1 MNHKKLLLTLT
12 LCLCALLCMVVTAS
26 ASEVQEHSHPVCGK
40 THTDIGDHT
49 GTCGD
54 VTWTAWN
61 GPAANGDT
69 NITYDSNN
77 TAYIYLAD
85 NVNISNKLTIPQ
97 GHTLYL
103 CLNGHSIT
111 KTSEDF
117 GESNSQIYANGV
129 IDGSAGN
136 VTFALC
142 NCKTDGTITHTSGKN
157 GRGVWVKG
165 TFIMYGGAI
174 SGNNCVHGEGGGAF
188 VDGAFIMYGGTIKE
202 NKLTSTYSGGGVAA
216 DCSTF
221 AMYGGIITG
230 NEATNKMGGG
240 LSLNMGSIDNEVKAI
255 ISGGTITNNKAAD
268 MGGGVH
274 IANGTLTLS
283 GNTTI
288 TGNTCGADSHGGG
301 VSTYQATIEL
311 ASKDVTIE
319 NNKNGSGAQANLY
332 LRSKAS
338 YTEPSYI
345 SVTGD
350 LGSKV
355 FTLTTEKTPTVGNPV
370 TISPYPYCDAGV
382 LNAQN
387 FKYENNDQVS
397 IAVIPT
403 GGKEC
408 LKACIHSFTKTS
420 TASKYLKSSATC
432 TSEAVYYKS
441 CACGLASSTETFTSG
456 AIDPENHALVHHEA
470 QAPTCTAVG
479 WEAYDTCSRCTYTT
493 YREIPAAHTY
503 GAVSYTWA
511 TDKTTC
517 KAEHKCTACQHVEN
531 ETVNT
536 QKQVTQNRSCTR
548 NELSTFTATFTNT
561 AFAQQI
567 KENVETADMTGHT
580 YGAVSYTWATDKTTC
595 KAEHKCTACQH
606 VENETVNTQKQVTQ
620 NRSCT
625 RNELSTFTATFT
637 NTAFAQQIK
646 ENVETADMTGHTY
659 GAVSYTW
666 ATDKTTCKAEHK
678 CTACQHVENETV
690 NTQKQVTQN
699 RSCTRNELSTFTATF
714 TNTAFVRQTEE
725 NVKTADMA
733 PHTYGGTW
741 VKGQDGHWKVCEV
754 CQNQSEVKPHTWKD
768 ATYTAPK
775 TCTVCG
781 ATQGEPLTRSYYY
794 YAPSVAENKK
804 DSPKTADPGVL
815 LYAGLALASLT
826 GLACTAKKRH

>member
-12 LCLCALLCMVVTAS
+12 LCLCALLCTVVTAS
-26 ASEVQEHSHPVCGK
+26 ASEVSVHSHPVCGK

-49 GTCGD
+49 GTCED
-54 VTWTAWN
+54 VTWTAWD
-61 GPAANGDT
+61 GASE
-69 NITYDSNN
+69 ITYDSETK
-77 TAYIYLAD
+77 TAYIYLAN
-85 NVNISNKLTIPQ
+85 NVEISDELTIPR

-117 GESNSQIYANGV
+117 GESNSQTYAKGV

-157 GRGVWVKG
+157 GRGVYVDG
-165 TFIMYGGAI
+165 IFIMYGGAI
-174 SGNNCVHGEGGGAF
+174 SGNNCVSFVGGGGVW
-188 VDGAFIMYGGTIKE
+188 VDGTFLMYGGTIKE
-202 NKLTSTYSGGGVAA
+202 NKSISANGSGGVDA
-216 DCSTF
+216 DCRTF
-221 AMYGGIITG
+221 AMYGGTITG
-230 NEATNKMGGG
+230 NEAVNGLGGG
-240 LSLNMGSIDNEVKAI
+240 ISLNMGLSGGRAI
-255 ISGGTITNNKAAD
+255 ISGGAITNNKAAD

-283 GNTTI
+283 GDTTI
-288 TGNTCGADSHGGG
+288 TGNTCGAASHGGG

-319 NNKNGSGAQANLY
+319 NNKNGSGVQANLY
-332 LRSKAS
+332 LRSEAN
-338 YTEPSYI
+338 YTDPSYI

-370 TISPYPYCDAGV
+370 TISQYCDTAV

-456 AIDPENHALVHHEA
+456 AIDPNNHDLVHHEA
-470 QAPTCTAVG
+470 QAPTCTAKG
-479 WEAYDTCSRCTYTT
+479 CKAYDTCSRCNYSTT
-493 YREIPAAHTY
+493 KVEI
-503 GAVSYTWA
+503 
-511 TDKTTC
+511 
-517 KAEHKCTACQHVEN
+517 Q
-531 ETVNT
+531 
-536 QKQVTQNRSCTR
+536 
-548 NELSTFTATFTNT
+548 
-561 AFAQQI
+561 
-567 KENVETADMTGHT
+567 
-580 YGAVSYTWATDKTTC
+580 
-595 KAEHKCTACQH
+595 
-606 VENETVNTQKQVTQ
+606 
-620 NRSCT
+620 
-625 RNELSTFTATFT
+625 
-637 NTAFAQQIK
+637 
-646 ENVETADMTGHTY
+646 
-659 GAVSYTW
+659 
-666 ATDKTTCKAEHK
+666 
-678 CTACQHVENETV
+678 
-690 NTQKQVTQN
+690 
-699 RSCTRNELSTFTATF
+699 
-714 TNTAFVRQTEE
+714 
-725 NVKTADMA
+725 MA
-733 PHTYGGTW
+733 PHTYSATEW
-741 VKGQDGHWKVCEV
+741 ESNVDNHWHECSVC
-754 CQNQSEVKPHTWKD
+754 HTQIDKAEHNWKD
-768 ATYTAPK
+768 ATTSAPK

-781 ATQGEPLTRSYYY
+781 ATTGTKLSAYYY
-794 YAPSVAENKK
+794 YSPAKTEDTPG
-804 DSPKTADPGVL
+804 SPKAGDPGVL

>member
-85 NVNISNKLTIPQ
+85 NVTTKYSIKVRE
-97 GHTLYL
+97 GKTLYL
-103 CLNGHSIT
+103 CLNGKSIT
-111 KTSEDF
+111 KSSADTNLT
-117 GESNSQIYANGV
+117 GNRAV
-129 IDGSAGN
+129 IDFTEGGSLI
-136 VTFALC
+136 LC
-142 NCKTDGTITHTSGKN
+142 DCQDTGSITHTEGVT
-157 GRGVWVKG
+157 GRGVNVGGRNEGNG

-174 SGNNCVHGEGGGAF
+174 SGNNCVYGDGGGVYVYGTF
-188 VDGAFIMYGGTIKE
+188 TMYGGTIKE
-202 NKLTSTYSGGGVAA
+202 NKSTSANGSGGVDAN
-216 DCSTF
+216 CRTF
-221 AMYGGIITG
+221 AMYGGTITG
-230 NEATNKMGGG
+230 NEAVNGWGGG
-240 LSLNMGSIDNEVKAI
+240 ISLNMGYSLSGVKAI
-255 ISGGTITNNKAAD
+255 ISGGAITDNKAAD

-319 NNKNGSGAQANLY
+319 DNKTGSGAQANLY
-332 LRSKAS
+332 LRSEAKH
-338 YTEPSYI
+338 TDPSYI

-355 FTLTTEKTPTVGNPV
+355 FTLTTEKTPTVGTPV
-370 TISPYPYCDAGV
+370 TISQYCNVDV

-403 GGKEC
+403 GGQAL
-408 LKACIHSFTKTS
+408 LKACIHSFTRTS

-456 AIDPENHALVHHEA
+456 AIDPNNHDLVHHEA

-479 WEAYDTCSRCTYTT
+479 WEAYDTCSRCDYTT
-493 YREIPAAHTY
+493 KVEIPMAAHNYGTPTYVWTNNASCTATRTCTACQHVENETVNTQQTVTQNRSCTLNELSTFTATFANTAFARQIKENVKTADMTGHSY

-511 TDKTTC
+511 IDNTTC

-536 QKQVTQNRSCTR
+536 QKQVTQNRSCTL

-561 AFAQQI
+561 AFAQQT
-567 KENVETADMTGHT
+567 KENVKTADMTGHT
-580 YGAVSYTWATDKTTC
+580 YSATEWESNVDNHWHECAVCHTQIDK
-595 KAEHKCTACQH
+595 AAHEWQ
-606 VENETVNTQKQVTQ
+606 
-620 NRSCT
+620 
-625 RNELSTFTATFT
+625 
-637 NTAFAQQIK
+637 
-646 ENVETADMTGHTY
+646 
-659 GAVSYTW
+659 
-666 ATDKTTCKAEHK
+666 
-678 CTACQHVENETV
+678 
-690 NTQKQVTQN
+690 
-699 RSCTRNELSTFTATF
+699 
-714 TNTAFVRQTEE
+714 
-725 NVKTADMA
+725 
-733 PHTYGGTW
+733 P
-741 VKGQDGHWKVCEV
+741 
-754 CQNQSEVKPHTWKD
+754 

-794 YAPSVAENKK
+794 YAPSAAEDKK

>member
-12 LCLCALLCMVVTAS
+12 LCLCALLCTVVTAS
-26 ASEVQEHSHPVCGK
+26 ADEPHANHYSCGVVGCQNNDHGHTQVTEWKPWTGPQSASE
-40 THTDIGDHT
+40 D
-49 GTCGD
+49 
-54 VTWTAWN
+54 
-61 GPAANGDT
+61 
-69 NITYDSNN
+69 NIPYDSNTK
-77 TAYIYLAD
+77 TAYIYLAN
-85 NVNISNKLTIPQ
+85 NVEISDALTIPQ

-117 GESNSQIYANGV
+117 DESYNRSKAKGV

-142 NCKTDGTITHTSGKN
+142 NCKTNGTITHASGKN
-157 GRGVWVKG
+157 GRGVWVEG
-165 TFIMYGGAI
+165 IFIMYGGAI
-174 SGNNCVHGEGGGAF
+174 SGNNCVYDEGGGVW
-188 VDGAFIMYGGTIKE
+188 VDGTFIMYGGTIKE
-202 NKLTSTYSGGGVAA
+202 NKSTSTSGSGGVEA
-216 DCSTF
+216 DCRTF
-221 AMYGGIITG
+221 AMYGGTITD
-230 NEATNKMGGG
+230 NEAVNGLGGG
-240 LSLNMGSIDNEVKAI
+240 ISLNMGSIDNKVKAI
-255 ISGGTITNNKAAD
+255 ISGGAITNNKAAD

-332 LRSKAS
+332 LRSEAS
-338 YTEPSYI
+338 YTNPSYI

-355 FTLTTEKTPTVGNPV
+355 FTLTTEKTPTVGKPV

-456 AIDPENHALVHHEA
+456 KK
-470 QAPTCTAVG
+470 AP
-479 WEAYDTCSRCTYTT
+479 
-493 YREIPAAHTY
+493 HTY
-503 GAVSYTWA
+503 GTPTYVWA
-511 TDKTTC
+511 ADNASCTATRT
-517 KAEHKCTACQHVEN
+517 CTACQHVEN

-536 QKQVTQNRSCTR
+536 QKQVTQIRSCTL

-561 AFAQQI
+561 AFAQQT
-567 KENVETADMTGHT
+567 K
-580 YGAVSYTWATDKTTC
+580 
-595 KAEHKCTACQH
+595 
-606 VENETVNTQKQVTQ
+606 
-620 NRSCT
+620 
-625 RNELSTFTATFT
+625 
-637 NTAFAQQIK
+637 
-646 ENVETADMTGHTY
+646 
-659 GAVSYTW
+659 
-666 ATDKTTCKAEHK
+666 
-678 CTACQHVENETV
+678 
-690 NTQKQVTQN
+690 
-699 RSCTRNELSTFTATF
+699 
-714 TNTAFVRQTEE
+714 E
-725 NVKTADMA
+725 NVKTADMT

-754 CQNQSEVKPHTWKD
+754 CQGRSEVKPYDWKD
-768 ATYTAPK
+768 ATTSAPK

-781 ATQGEPLTRSYYY
+781 ATTGTKLSAHYYY
-794 YAPSVAENKK
+794 SPAKTEDTTV
-804 DSPKTADPGVL
+804 SPKAGDPGVL

>member
-1 MNHKKLLLTLT
+1 MCTSVFAWAKTDTRAPMERPRYLRGAYIMNHKKLLLTLT

-26 ASEVQEHSHPVCGK
+26 ASEVQEHSHPICGA
-40 THTDIGDHT
+40 THTNIGDHT
-49 GTCGD
+49 GPCGD
-54 VTWTAWN
+54 VTWTAWS

-288 TGNTCGADSHGGG
+288 TDNTCGADSHGGG

-319 NNKNGSGAQANLY
+319 NNKNGSGVQANLY

-338 YTEPSYI
+338 HTNPSYI

-456 AIDPENHALVHHEA
+456 AIDPNNHDLVHHEA

-479 WEAYDTCSRCTYTT
+479 WEAYDTCSRCDYTT
-493 YREIPAAHTY
+493 KVEKQ
-503 GAVSYTWA
+503 
-511 TDKTTC
+511 KT
-517 KAEHKCTACQHVEN
+517 
-531 ETVNT
+531 
-536 QKQVTQNRSCTR
+536 
-548 NELSTFTATFTNT
+548 
-561 AFAQQI
+561 
-567 KENVETADMTGHT
+567 
-580 YGAVSYTWATDKTTC
+580 
-595 KAEHKCTACQH
+595 
-606 VENETVNTQKQVTQ
+606 
-620 NRSCT
+620 
-625 RNELSTFTATFT
+625 
-637 NTAFAQQIK
+637 
-646 ENVETADMTGHTY
+646 
-659 GAVSYTW
+659 
-666 ATDKTTCKAEHK
+666 
-678 CTACQHVENETV
+678 
-690 NTQKQVTQN
+690 
-699 RSCTRNELSTFTATF
+699 
-714 TNTAFVRQTEE
+714 
-725 NVKTADMA
+725 

-754 CQNQSEVKPHTWKD
+754 CQDRSEVEPHTWRD
-768 ATYTAPK
+768 ATTSAPK

-781 ATQGEPLTRSYYY
+781 ATTGTKLSAYYY
-794 YAPSVAENKK
+794 YSPAKTEDTPA
-804 DSPKTADPGVL
+804 SPKAGDPGVL

>member
-26 ASEVQEHSHPVCGK
+26 ASEVSVHSHPICGA

-49 GTCGD
+49 GACEA
-54 VTWTAWN
+54 VTWTAWD
-61 GPAANGDT
+61 GTSEIA
-69 NITYDSNN
+69 YDSTTK

-85 NVNISNKLTIPQ
+85 NVNISNALTIPQ

-103 CLNGHSIT
+103 CLNDHSIT
-111 KTSEDF
+111 KTSEDYD
-117 GESNSQIYANGV
+117 ESHNRSDANGV

-142 NCKTDGTITHTSGKN
+142 NCKTNGTITHTSGKN

-174 SGNNCVHGEGGGAF
+174 SGNNCVYGEGGGVYVYGTF
-188 VDGAFIMYGGTIKE
+188 TMYGGTIKE
-202 NKLTSTYSGGGVAA
+202 NKSTSANGSGGVDAN
-216 DCSTF
+216 CRTF
-221 AMYGGIITG
+221 AMYGGTITG
-230 NEATNKMGGG
+230 NEAVNGWGGG
-240 LSLNMGSIDNEVKAI
+240 ISLNMGYSHSGVKAI
-255 ISGGTITNNKAAD
+255 ISGGAITNNKAAD
-268 MGGGVH
+268 MGGGIH

-283 GNTTI
+283 GDTTI

-479 WEAYDTCSRCTYTT
+479 WEAYDTCSRCGYTT
-493 YREIPAAHTY
+493 KVEKQKTPHSYGTPTYVWAANNASCT
-503 GAVSYTWA
+503 A
-511 TDKTTC
+511 TRT
-517 KAEHKCTACQHVEN
+517 CTACQHVEN

-536 QKQVTQNRSCTR
+536 QQTVTQNRSCTL

-567 KENVETADMTGHT
+567 KENV
-580 YGAVSYTWATDKTTC
+580 
-595 KAEHKCTACQH
+595 
-606 VENETVNTQKQVTQ
+606 
-620 NRSCT
+620 
-625 RNELSTFTATFT
+625 
-637 NTAFAQQIK
+637 
-646 ENVETADMTGHTY
+646 
-659 GAVSYTW
+659 
-666 ATDKTTCKAEHK
+666 
-678 CTACQHVENETV
+678 
-690 NTQKQVTQN
+690 
-699 RSCTRNELSTFTATF
+699 
-714 TNTAFVRQTEE
+714 
-725 NVKTADMA
+725 KTADMA
-733 PHTYGGTW
+733 AHTYGGTW

-754 CQNQSEVKPHTWKD
+754 CQNRSEVKPHNWKD

-794 YAPSVAENKK
+794 YYAPSAAEDKK

>member
-26 ASEVQEHSHPVCGK
+26 ASEVSVHTNHFSCGVVGCQNNDHG
-40 THTDIGDHT
+40 HTQ
-49 GTCGD
+49 
-54 VTWTAWN
+54 VTEWTAWN
-61 GPAANGDT
+61 GPAANGNT

-77 TAYIYLAD
+77 TAYIYLTG
-85 NVNISNKLTIPQ
+85 NVEMSKALTIPQ

-103 CLNGHSIT
+103 CLNDHSIT
-111 KTSEDF
+111 KTSEDYD
-117 GESNSQIYANGV
+117 ESHNRSDANGV
-129 IDGSAGN
+129 IDGRAGN

-142 NCKTDGTITHTSGKN
+142 NCKTNGTITHTSGKN

-174 SGNNCVHGEGGGAF
+174 SGNNCVYGEGGGVYVYGTF
-188 VDGAFIMYGGTIKE
+188 TMYGGTIKE
-202 NKLTSTYSGGGVAA
+202 NKSTSANGSGGVDAN
-216 DCSTF
+216 CRTF
-221 AMYGGIITG
+221 AMYGGTITG
-230 NEATNKMGGG
+230 NEAVNGWGGG
-240 LSLNMGSIDNEVKAI
+240 ISLNMGYSLSGVKAI
-255 ISGGTITNNKAAD
+255 ISGGAITNNKAAD
-268 MGGGVH
+268 MGGGIH

-283 GNTTI
+283 GDTTI

-319 NNKNGSGAQANLY
+319 DNKTGSGAQANLY
-332 LRSKAS
+332 LRSEAS
-338 YTEPSYI
+338 YTNPSYI

-370 TISPYPYCDAGV
+370 TISQYCDTAV

-403 GGKEC
+403 GGQAL

-432 TSEAVYYKS
+432 TSVAVYYKS

-456 AIDPENHALVHHEA
+456 AINSENHALVHHEA
-470 QAPTCTAVG
+470 KAPTCTEVG
-479 WEAYDTCSRCTYTT
+479 WEAYDTCSRCSYTT
-493 YREIPAAHTY
+493 KVEKQKTPHTY
-503 GAVSYTWA
+503 GAISYTWA
-511 TDKTTC
+511 IDNTTC

-531 ETVNT
+531 ETVNA
-536 QKQVTQNRSCTR
+536 QKQVTQNHSCTL

-567 KENVETADMTGHT
+567 KENVKTADMTGHSYGTPT
-580 YGAVSYTWATDKTTC
+580 YIWAANNASCTATRT
-595 KAEHKCTACQH
+595 CTACQH
-606 VENETVNTQKQVTQ
+606 VENETVNTQQTVTQ

-625 RNELSTFTATFT
+625 L
-637 NTAFAQQIK
+637 
-646 ENVETADMTGHTY
+646 
-659 GAVSYTW
+659 
-666 ATDKTTCKAEHK
+666 
-678 CTACQHVENETV
+678 
-690 NTQKQVTQN
+690 
-699 RSCTRNELSTFTATF
+699 NELSTFTATF
-714 TNTAFVRQTEE
+714 TNTAFVQQTKE
-725 NVKTADMA
+725 NVKTADMTG
-733 PHTYGGTW
+733 HTYSATEW
-741 VKGQDGHWKVCEV
+741 ESNVDNHWHECSVC
-754 CQNQSEVKPHTWKD
+754 HTQIDKAAHEWQP

-781 ATQGEPLTRSYYY
+781 ATTGTKLSAYYY
-794 YAPSVAENKK
+794 YSPAKTEDTPS
-804 DSPKTADPGVL
+804 SPKAGDPGVL

>member
-26 ASEVQEHSHPVCGK
+26 ASEVPVHSHPVCGK

-49 GTCGD
+49 GTCEA
-54 VTWTAWN
+54 VTWTAWD
-61 GPAANGDT
+61 GTSEIA
-69 NITYDSNN
+69 YDSTTK

-288 TGNTCGADSHGGG
+288 TDNTCGADSHGGG

-319 NNKNGSGAQANLY
+319 NNKNGSGVQANLY

-338 YTEPSYI
+338 HTNPSYI

-355 FTLTTEKTPTVGNPV
+355 FTLTTEKTPTVGNPI

-408 LKACIHSFTKTS
+408 LKACIHSFTRTS

-456 AIDPENHALVHHEA
+456 AIDPNNHDLVHHEA

-479 WEAYDTCSRCTYTT
+479 WEAYDTCSRCDYTT
-493 YREIPAAHTY
+493 KVEIPMAAHNYGTPTYVWTNNASCTATRTCTACQHVENETVNTQQTVTQNRSCTLNELSTFTATFANTAFARQIKENVKTADMTGHSY

-511 TDKTTC
+511 IDNTTC
-517 KAEHKCTACQHVEN
+517 KAEHKCTACQHVED
-531 ETVNT
+531 ETVNA
-536 QKQVTQNRSCTR
+536 QKQVTQNRSCTL

-561 AFAQQI
+561 AFA
-567 KENVETADMTGHT
+567 
-580 YGAVSYTWATDKTTC
+580 
-595 KAEHKCTACQH
+595 
-606 VENETVNTQKQVTQ
+606 
-620 NRSCT
+620 
-625 RNELSTFTATFT
+625 
-637 NTAFAQQIK
+637 
-646 ENVETADMTGHTY
+646 
-659 GAVSYTW
+659 
-666 ATDKTTCKAEHK
+666 
-678 CTACQHVENETV
+678 
-690 NTQKQVTQN
+690 
-699 RSCTRNELSTFTATF
+699 
-714 TNTAFVRQTEE
+714 RQTEE
-725 NVKTADMA
+725 NVKTADMTG
-733 PHTYGGTW
+733 HTYSATEW
-741 VKGQDGHWKVCEV
+741 ESNVDNHWHECSACHTQIDKAE
-754 CQNQSEVKPHTWKD
+754 HTWKD

-794 YAPSVAENKK
+794 YAPSAAEDKK

>member
-26 ASEVQEHSHPVCGK
+26 ASEVQGHSSHPVCGK

-49 GTCGD
+49 GTCED
-54 VTWTAWN
+54 VTWTAWD
-61 GPAANGDT
+61 GTSEIA
-69 NITYDSNN
+69 YDSTTK
-77 TAYIYLAD
+77 TAYIYLAE

-103 CLNGHSIT
+103 CLNDHSIT

-221 AMYGGIITG
+221 AMYGGTITG

-240 LSLNMGSIDNEVKAI
+240 LSLNMGSIDNKVKAI
-255 ISGGTITNNKAAD
+255 ISGGAITNNKAAD

-338 YTEPSYI
+338 HTNPSYI

-370 TISPYPYCDAGV
+370 TISQYCDTAV

-408 LKACIHSFTKTS
+408 LKACIHSFTRTS

-456 AIDPENHALVHHEA
+456 AINPNNHDLVHHEA
-470 QAPTCTAVG
+470 KAPTCTEVG
-479 WEAYDTCSRCTYTT
+479 WEAYDTCSRCSYTT
-493 YREIPAAHTY
+493 
-503 GAVSYTWA
+503 
-511 TDKTTC
+511 K
-517 KAEHKCTACQHVEN
+517 VEK
-531 ETVNT
+531 
-536 QKQVTQNRSCTR
+536 QK
-548 NELSTFTATFTNT
+548 
-561 AFAQQI
+561 
-567 KENVETADMTGHT
+567 TGHS
-580 YGAVSYTWATDKTTC
+580 YG
-595 KAEHKCTACQH
+595 E
-606 VENETVNTQKQVTQ
+606 
-620 NRSCT
+620 
-625 RNELSTFTATFT
+625 
-637 NTAFAQQIK
+637 
-646 ENVETADMTGHTY
+646 
-659 GAVSYTW
+659 
-666 ATDKTTCKAEHK
+666 
-678 CTACQHVENETV
+678 
-690 NTQKQVTQN
+690 
-699 RSCTRNELSTFTATF
+699 
-714 TNTAFVRQTEE
+714 
-725 NVKTADMA
+725 
-733 PHTYGGTW
+733 TW

-754 CQNQSEVKPHTWKD
+754 CQDRSEVEPHNWKD
-768 ATYTAPK
+768 ATTSAPK

-781 ATQGEPLTRSYYY
+781 ATTGTKLSTYYY
-794 YAPSVAENKK
+794 YSPAKTEDTPV
-804 DSPKTADPGVL
+804 SPKAGDPGVL

>member
-26 ASEVQEHSHPVCGK
+26 ASEVSVHSHPICGA

-49 GTCGD
+49 GACEA
-54 VTWTAWN
+54 VTWTAWD
-61 GPAANGDT
+61 GTSEIA
-69 NITYDSNN
+69 YDSTTK

-85 NVNISNKLTIPQ
+85 NVNISNALTIPQ

-103 CLNGHSIT
+103 CLNDHSIT
-111 KTSEDF
+111 KTSEDYD
-117 GESNSQIYANGV
+117 ESHNRSDANGV

-142 NCKTDGTITHTSGKN
+142 NCKTNGTITHTSGKN

-174 SGNNCVHGEGGGAF
+174 SGNNCVYGEGGGVYVYGTF
-188 VDGAFIMYGGTIKE
+188 TMYGGTIKE
-202 NKLTSTYSGGGVAA
+202 NKSTSANGSGGVDAN
-216 DCSTF
+216 CRTF
-221 AMYGGIITG
+221 AMYGGTITG
-230 NEATNKMGGG
+230 NEAVNGWGGG
-240 LSLNMGSIDNEVKAI
+240 ISLNMGYSHSGVKAI
-255 ISGGTITNNKAAD
+255 ISGGAITNNKAAD
-268 MGGGVH
+268 MGGGIH

-283 GNTTI
+283 GDTTI

-345 SVTGD
+345 SVIGD

-479 WEAYDTCSRCTYTT
+479 WEAYDTCSRCGYTT
-493 YREIPAAHTY
+493 KVEKQKTPHSYGTPTYVWAANNASCT
-503 GAVSYTWA
+503 A
-511 TDKTTC
+511 TRT
-517 KAEHKCTACQHVEN
+517 CTACQHVEN

-536 QKQVTQNRSCTR
+536 QQTVTQNRSCTL

-567 KENVETADMTGHT
+567 KENV
-580 YGAVSYTWATDKTTC
+580 
-595 KAEHKCTACQH
+595 
-606 VENETVNTQKQVTQ
+606 
-620 NRSCT
+620 
-625 RNELSTFTATFT
+625 
-637 NTAFAQQIK
+637 
-646 ENVETADMTGHTY
+646 
-659 GAVSYTW
+659 
-666 ATDKTTCKAEHK
+666 
-678 CTACQHVENETV
+678 
-690 NTQKQVTQN
+690 
-699 RSCTRNELSTFTATF
+699 
-714 TNTAFVRQTEE
+714 
-725 NVKTADMA
+725 KTADMA
-733 PHTYGGTW
+733 AHTYGGTW

-754 CQNQSEVKPHTWKD
+754 CQNRSEVKPHNWKD

-794 YAPSVAENKK
+794 YYAPSAAEDKK

>member
-12 LCLCALLCMVVTAS
+12 LCLCALLCMAVTAS
-26 ASEVQEHSHPVCGK
+26 ASEVQEHSHPICGA
-40 THTDIGDHT
+40 THTNIGDHT
-49 GTCGD
+49 GPCGD
-54 VTWTAWN
+54 VTWTAWS

-85 NVNISNKLTIPQ
+85 NVTTKYSIKVRE
-97 GHTLYL
+97 GKTLYL
-103 CLNGHSIT
+103 CLNGKSIT
-111 KTSEDF
+111 KSSADTNLT
-117 GESNSQIYANGV
+117 GNRAV
-129 IDGSAGN
+129 IDFTEGGSLI
-136 VTFALC
+136 LC
-142 NCKTDGTITHTSGKN
+142 DCQDTGSITHTEGVT
-157 GRGVWVKG
+157 GRGVNVGGRNEGNG

-174 SGNNCVHGEGGGAF
+174 SGNNCVYGDGGGVYVYGTF
-188 VDGAFIMYGGTIKE
+188 TMYGGTIKE
-202 NKLTSTYSGGGVAA
+202 NKSTSANGSGGVDAN
-216 DCSTF
+216 CRTF
-221 AMYGGIITG
+221 AMYGGTITG
-230 NEATNKMGGG
+230 NEAVNGWGGG
-240 LSLNMGSIDNEVKAI
+240 ISLNMGYSHSGVKAI
-255 ISGGTITNNKAAD
+255 ISGGAITNNKAAD
-268 MGGGVH
+268 MGGGIH

-332 LRSKAS
+332 LRSEAS
-338 YTEPSYI
+338 YTNPSYI

-355 FTLTTEKTPTVGNPV
+355 FTLTTEKTPTVGTPV
-370 TISPYPYCDAGV
+370 TISQYCNADV

-403 GGKEC
+403 GGQAL
-408 LKACIHSFTKTS
+408 LKACIHSFTRTS

-456 AIDPENHALVHHEA
+456 AIDPNNHDLVHHEA

-479 WEAYDTCSRCTYTT
+479 WEAYDTCSRCDYTT
-493 YREIPAAHTY
+493 KVEIPMAAHNYGTPTYVWTNNASCTATRTCTACQHVENETVNTQQTVTQNRSCTLNELSTFTATFANTAFARQIKENVKTADMTGHSY

-511 TDKTTC
+511 IDNTTC
-517 KAEHKCTACQHVEN
+517 KAEHKCTACQHVED
-531 ETVNT
+531 ETVNA
-536 QKQVTQNRSCTR
+536 QKQVTQNRSCTL

-561 AFAQQI
+561 AFAQQT
-567 KENVETADMTGHT
+567 KENVKTADMTGHT
-580 YGAVSYTWATDKTTC
+580 YSATEWESNVDNHWHECSACHTQID
-595 KAEHKCTACQH
+595 KAE
-606 VENETVNTQKQVTQ
+606 
-620 NRSCT
+620 
-625 RNELSTFTATFT
+625 
-637 NTAFAQQIK
+637 
-646 ENVETADMTGHTY
+646 
-659 GAVSYTW
+659 
-666 ATDKTTCKAEHK
+666 
-678 CTACQHVENETV
+678 
-690 NTQKQVTQN
+690 
-699 RSCTRNELSTFTATF
+699 
-714 TNTAFVRQTEE
+714 
-725 NVKTADMA
+725 
-733 PHTYGGTW
+733 
-741 VKGQDGHWKVCEV
+741 
-754 CQNQSEVKPHTWKD
+754 HTWKD

-794 YAPSVAENKK
+794 YTPSAAEDKK

>member
-26 ASEVQEHSHPVCGK
+26 ASEVSVHSHPICGA

-49 GTCGD
+49 GACEA
-54 VTWTAWN
+54 VTWTAWD
-61 GPAANGDT
+61 GTSEIA
-69 NITYDSNN
+69 YDSTTK

-85 NVNISNKLTIPQ
+85 NVNISNALTIPQ

-103 CLNGHSIT
+103 CLNDHSIT
-111 KTSEDF
+111 KTSEDYD
-117 GESNSQIYANGV
+117 ESHNRSDANGV

-142 NCKTDGTITHTSGKN
+142 NCKTNGTITHTSGKN

-174 SGNNCVHGEGGGAF
+174 SGNNCVYGEGGGVYVYGTF
-188 VDGAFIMYGGTIKE
+188 TMYGGTIKE
-202 NKLTSTYSGGGVAA
+202 NKSTSANGSGGVDAN
-216 DCSTF
+216 CRTF
-221 AMYGGIITG
+221 AMYGGTITG
-230 NEATNKMGGG
+230 NEAVNGWGGG
-240 LSLNMGSIDNEVKAI
+240 ISLNMGYSHSGVKAI
-255 ISGGTITNNKAAD
+255 ISGGAITNNKAAD
-268 MGGGVH
+268 MGGGIH

-332 LRSKAS
+332 LRSEAS
-338 YTEPSYI
+338 YTNPSYI

-355 FTLTTEKTPTVGNPV
+355 FTLTTEKTPTVGTPV
-370 TISPYPYCDAGV
+370 TISQYCNADV

-387 FKYENNDQVS
+387 FKYENNDQVC

-403 GGKEC
+403 GGQAL
-408 LKACIHSFTKTS
+408 LKACIHSFTRTS

-456 AIDPENHALVHHEA
+456 AIDPNNHDLVHHEA

-479 WEAYDTCSRCTYTT
+479 WEAYDTCSRCGYTT
-493 YREIPAAHTY
+493 KVEIPMAAHNYGTPTY
-503 GAVSYTWA
+503 VWTNNASCTA
-511 TDKTTC
+511 TRT
-517 KAEHKCTACQHVEN
+517 CTACQHVEN

-536 QKQVTQNRSCTR
+536 QQTVTQNRSCTL

-567 KENVETADMTGHT
+567 KENV
-580 YGAVSYTWATDKTTC
+580 
-595 KAEHKCTACQH
+595 
-606 VENETVNTQKQVTQ
+606 
-620 NRSCT
+620 
-625 RNELSTFTATFT
+625 
-637 NTAFAQQIK
+637 
-646 ENVETADMTGHTY
+646 
-659 GAVSYTW
+659 
-666 ATDKTTCKAEHK
+666 
-678 CTACQHVENETV
+678 
-690 NTQKQVTQN
+690 
-699 RSCTRNELSTFTATF
+699 
-714 TNTAFVRQTEE
+714 
-725 NVKTADMA
+725 KTADMA
-733 PHTYGGTW
+733 AHTYGGTW

-754 CQNQSEVKPHTWKD
+754 CQNRSEVKPHNWKD

-794 YAPSVAENKK
+794 YYAPSAAEDKK

>member
-12 LCLCALLCMVVTAS
+12 LCLCALLCMAVTAS

-49 GTCGD
+49 GTCEA
-54 VTWTAWN
+54 VTWIEWN
-61 GPAANGDT
+61 GTSEIA
-69 NITYDSNN
+69 YDSTTK

-165 TFIMYGGAI
+165 TFIMYGGTI
-174 SGNNCVHGEGGGAF
+174 SGNNCVYEEGGGVY
-188 VDGAFIMYGGTIKE
+188 VDGTFIMYGGTIKE
-202 NKLTSTYSGGGVAA
+202 NKSTSHNGSGGVGAN
-216 DCSTF
+216 CRTF
-221 AMYGGIITG
+221 AMYGGTISG
-230 NEATNKMGGG
+230 NESVNGLGGG
-240 LSLNMGSIDNEVKAI
+240 ISLNMLNSGGRAI
-255 ISGGTITNNKAAD
+255 ISGGAITNNKAAD

-338 YTEPSYI
+338 YTKPSYI

-355 FTLTTEKTPTVGNPV
+355 FTLTTENAPVVGTPI
-370 TISPYPYCDAGV
+370 TISQYCNADV

-403 GGKEC
+403 GGQAL
-408 LKACIHSFTKTS
+408 LKACIHSFTNTS
-420 TASKYLKSSATC
+420 AASKYLKSSATC

-441 CACGLASSTETFTSG
+441 CACGLVSSTETFTSG
-456 AIDPENHALVHHEA
+456 AIDPNNHDLTHHDA
-470 QAPTCTAVG
+470 QPATCTAKG
-479 WEAYDTCSRCTYTT
+479 WEAYDTCSRCDYSTT
-493 YREIPAAHTY
+493 KVEKQKTPHTY
-503 GAVSYTWA
+503 GTVSYTWA
-511 TDKTTC
+511 TDNTTC

-536 QKQVTQNRSCTR
+536 QKQVTQNRSCTL

-561 AFAQQI
+561 AFAQQT
-567 KENVETADMTGHT
+567 KENVKTADMTGHT
-580 YGAVSYTWATDKTTC
+580 YSATEWKSD
-595 KAEHKCTACQH
+595 
-606 VENETVNTQKQVTQ
+606 VDN
-620 NRSCT
+620 
-625 RNELSTFTATFT
+625 
-637 NTAFAQQIK
+637 
-646 ENVETADMTGHTY
+646 
-659 GAVSYTW
+659 
-666 ATDKTTCKAEHK
+666 
-678 CTACQHVENETV
+678 
-690 NTQKQVTQN
+690 
-699 RSCTRNELSTFTATF
+699 
-714 TNTAFVRQTEE
+714 
-725 NVKTADMA
+725 
-733 PHTYGGTW
+733 
-741 VKGQDGHWKVCEV
+741 HWHECSV
-754 CQNQSEVKPHTWKD
+754 CQTQIGKAAHEWQP

-775 TCTVCG
+775 TCVCG

-794 YAPSVAENKK
+794 YAPSAAEDKK
-804 DSPKTADPGVL
+804 DSPKAGDPGVL

-826 GLACTAKKRH
+826 GLTYTAKKRH

>member
-1 MNHKKLLLTLT
+1 MCASVFARAKTDTRCPHWKDPRYLRGAYIMNHKKLLLTLT

-26 ASEVQEHSHPVCGK
+26 ASEVSVHSHPVCGK

-54 VTWTAWN
+54 VTWTAWD
-61 GPAANGDT
+61 GTSEIA
-69 NITYDSNN
+69 YDSTTK

-103 CLNGHSIT
+103 CLNDHSIT

-117 GESNSQIYANGV
+117 GESNSQIYADGV

-240 LSLNMGSIDNEVKAI
+240 LSLNMGSIDNKVKAI
-255 ISGGTITNNKAAD
+255 ISGGAITNNKAAD

-332 LRSKAS
+332 LRSKAKH
-338 YTEPSYI
+338 TDPSYI

-370 TISPYPYCDAGV
+370 TISQYCDTAV

-403 GGKEC
+403 GSQAL
-408 LKACIHSFTKTS
+408 LKACIHSFTNTS

-432 TSEAVYYKS
+432 TSKAVYYKS

-456 AIDPENHALVHHEA
+456 AINSENHALVHHEA
-470 QAPTCTAVG
+470 KAPTCTEVG
-479 WEAYDTCSRCTYTT
+479 WEAYDTCSRCDYTT
-493 YREIPAAHTY
+493 KVEKQKTPHTY
-503 GAVSYTWA
+503 GAISYTWA
-511 TDKTTC
+511 TDNTTC

-536 QKQVTQNRSCTR
+536 QKQVTQNRSCTL

-561 AFAQQI
+561 AFA
-567 KENVETADMTGHT
+567 
-580 YGAVSYTWATDKTTC
+580 
-595 KAEHKCTACQH
+595 
-606 VENETVNTQKQVTQ
+606 
-620 NRSCT
+620 
-625 RNELSTFTATFT
+625 
-637 NTAFAQQIK
+637 
-646 ENVETADMTGHTY
+646 
-659 GAVSYTW
+659 
-666 ATDKTTCKAEHK
+666 
-678 CTACQHVENETV
+678 
-690 NTQKQVTQN
+690 
-699 RSCTRNELSTFTATF
+699 
-714 TNTAFVRQTEE
+714 RQTEE

-733 PHTYGGTW
+733 PHTYSATEW
-741 VKGQDGHWKVCEV
+741 KSNVDNHWHECAVC
-754 CQNQSEVKPHTWKD
+754 HTQIDKAEHNWKD
-768 ATYTAPK
+768 ATTSAPK

-781 ATQGEPLTRSYYY
+781 ATTGTKLSAYYY
-794 YAPSVAENKK
+794 YSPAKTEDTPG
-804 DSPKTADPGVL
+804 SPKAGDPGVL
-815 LYAGLALASLT
+815 LYAGLALTSLT
-826 GLACTAKKRH
+826 GLAYTAKKRH